1 MAKYIVIGTCVIL
14 VGYFVLSLAKERK
27 EDRRAKN
34 EIRMA
39 SEEAKAKIRLK
50 EGVIL
55 RSRKK
60 LSEFETVTVFSIPD
74 PDMADLDFLDTICV
88 AYVNRIAGAGA
99 IACDFE

>member
-1 MAKYIVIGTCVIL
+1 MAKYIVIGACVIL
-14 VGYFVLSLAKERK
+14 VGYFVLGLAKERK

-34 EIRMA
+34 EIRIA
-39 SEEAKAKIRLK
+39 SEEAKAQMRIK

-74 PDMADLDFLDTICV
+74 PDMADLDFFDTICV
-88 AYVNRIAGAGA
+88 AYVNESAGSAM
-99 IACDFE
+99 ACD